1 LYLPPIIVVYSNDII
16 RLLVLPPFVPK
27 VSKMDVFIYIY
38 TRQGNTSIIEAPFL
52 WSGCGRV
59 VYGARLTAKRLV
71 LQCINGVSSNPIEGR
86 KKI

>member
-1 LYLPPIIVVYSNDII
+1 MNAADLPLKGLQRTFVECSLYLPPIIVVYSNDII

-59 VYGARLTAKRLV
+59 V
-71 LQCINGVSSNPIEGR
+71 
-86 KKI
+86 